1 MGKPKKRIG
10 TLVLQDGG
18 RFPLIGE
25 TDRFWLCKGTQFR
38 KSNPAVKKFCPT
50 RIYKPK
56 KRSEPT
62 CPP

>member
-25 TDRFWLCKGTQFR
+25 TDRFWICRGTQFR
-38 KSNPAVKKFCPT
+38 KSNPAVKEILPDEDLQAIEK
-50 RIYKPK
+50 
-56 KRSEPT
+56 E
-62 CPP
+62 